1 MSDAQTLKTAFHE
14 TAHVLL
20 HDPELKIVTVKSPR
34 NEKEVQA
41 ESVAFMV
48 VERLGLDTSEYSFPY
63 IASWGSG
70 KQMEQLGGC
79 LQEIQTA
86 VKRIITAID
95 EELSK
100 TQKASA

>member
-1 MSDAQTLKTAFHE
+1 
-14 TAHVLL
+14 
-20 HDPELKIVTVKSPR
+20 
-34 NEKEVQA
+34 
-41 ESVAFMV
+41 MV